1 MGFKGQN
8 KIVGKIPDWV
18 ADGQSATLSYD
29 EFKKLEKKVIEEYKE
44 KEVQLNK
51 EVKKLR
57 RDSKKVEARVSTQ
70 YAQKQRDLE
79 RQISYLKKELNKN
92 IEFKNKFFNEQELLF
107 LLHFIKNSTFEG
119 SQLDNVFSITLKLQ
133 DQYKLI
139 QELSK

>member
-1 MGFKGQN
+1 MGSKINN

-29 EFKKLEKKVIEEYKE
+29 EFVKLKKKLEEEYKQ
-44 KEVQLNK
+44 KEINLNK
-51 EVKKLR
+51 EAKKLK

-70 YAQKQRDLE
+70 FAQKQRDLE
-79 RQISYLKKELNKN
+79 RQISYLKNEIGKNIKFKEL
-92 IEFKNKFFNEQELLF
+92 FFEEQELLF

-139 QELSK
+139 QELNK